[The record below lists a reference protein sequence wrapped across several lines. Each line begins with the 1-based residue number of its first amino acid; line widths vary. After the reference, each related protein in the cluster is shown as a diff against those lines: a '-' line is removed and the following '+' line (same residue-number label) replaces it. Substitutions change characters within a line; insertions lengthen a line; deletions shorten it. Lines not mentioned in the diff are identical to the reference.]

1 MQMFSKDGQTMVDVK
16 RMFVKNGQIAMTA
29 KLMGAYSMT
38 IFLPPEELRASLPLI
53 TYELVKAIPDML
65 VTGTKGEEQLRE
77 IGSKLGSLNSANIKA
92 LLGEETVQRMKVA
105 TETMGI
111 NTAETLFNAVMAL
124 LPVIFESKPK
134 EEPAEPAAK

>member
-53 TYELVKAIPDML
+53 TYDLIKAIPDML

-77 IGSKLGSLNSANIKA
+77 IGKKLGNMNGDGIKA
-92 LLGEETVQRMKVA
+92 LLGEETVERIKA
-105 TETMGI
+105 AANAMGI
-111 NTAETLFNAVMAL
+111 NTAETLVSSLLAL
-124 LPVIFESKPK
+124 LPIILENKPK
-134 EEPAEPAAK
+134 EEEPAAPAK